1 MTRSDDLSP
10 SVMEQASAW
19 AVRLVGDEAT
29 EADFLALEGWLALS
43 PDHVEAYTRAE
54 GLLAALDED
63 RAALDAALTRAA
75 AATTPTTAAPARR
88 SGSRAPMQGTRSWR
102 WVGGGLAVAAAA
114 AIAVVVAPSLSSHTD
129 VYVTAPGERRTV
141 ALADGSTIVMNGA
154 SRLTVR
160 LNRQERLVEMASA
173 EAAFDVAHDPSR
185 PFRVTVGESRVEVL
199 GTAFDIRRG
208 QDETRVAVTRG
219 VVRVSDLA
227 NPAHNVRLTRGQ
239 TVERADDDGVLEVE
253 TVAPET
259 AGWRTGRLVYENRP
273 LSEVVADLNRAWPT
287 PIRAVGAAA
296 DLRFTGV
303 LALDSQAPEGQ
314 ASTIRRL
321 EAFLPV
327 TAVQRDGMIE
337 LRPR

>member
-1 MTRSDDLSP
+1 MTRRDDPSP
-10 SVMEQASAW
+10 TVMEQASAW
-19 AVRLVGDEAT
+19 AVRLAGDEAT
-29 EADFLALEGWLALS
+29 EADFLALEAWLALS
-43 PDHVEAYTRAE
+43 PDHAEAYTRAE

-75 AATTPTTAAPARR
+75 PSAATGTSKSLSRTTRPTRPA
-88 SGSRAPMQGTRSWR
+88 GPWR
-102 WVGGGLAVAAAA
+102 WTGGGLAVAAAA
-114 AIAVVVAPSLSSHTD
+114 AIAVVVAPSLGSHAD
-129 VYVTAPGERRTV
+129 VYVTAPGEQRTV

-173 EAAFDVAHDPSR
+173 EAAFDVAHDANR

-208 QDETRVAVTRG
+208 PGETRVAVTRG

-227 NPAHNVRLTRGQ
+227 DPDHNVRLTRGQ
-239 TVERADDDGVLEVE
+239 TVERDDDDGVLQVE

-259 AGWRTGRLVYENRP
+259 AGWRTGRLFYENRP

-287 PIRAVGAAA
+287 PIRLIGDAGA
-296 DLRFTGV
+296 LRFTGV
-303 LALDSQAPEGQ
+303 LALDSQA
-314 ASTIRRL
+314 ATIRRL

-327 TAVQRDGMIE
+327 TAVQRDGVIE
-337 LRPR
+337 LRAR